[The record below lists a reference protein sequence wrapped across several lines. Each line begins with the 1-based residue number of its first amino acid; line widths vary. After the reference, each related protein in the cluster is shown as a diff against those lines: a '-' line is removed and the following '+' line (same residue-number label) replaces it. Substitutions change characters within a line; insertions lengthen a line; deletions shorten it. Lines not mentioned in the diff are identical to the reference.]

1 MFGFNHRDMAWAI
14 VLVSP
19 LSVPL
24 SAFAQAAPGA
34 APAASAVAPA
44 STSTPP
50 FATTRVAAAASE
62 AAAAPAAGAGAGV
75 PAAGVV
81 QSVVIDS
88 VRQRLDAA
96 RNGLSPDTGSN
107 VYKFGEG
114 DIDKLPLGES
124 TPLNQVVLQA
134 PGVVQD
140 SYGQLHV
147 RGDHANVQ
155 YRIDGVVI
163 PEAISGFG
171 QSLETR
177 FADNIDILTGALP
190 AQYGYRTAAVVDIK
204 TKQQA
209 EGTSGSVSYTGG
221 SNGHNEESA
230 EISGAHGPLSYYLT
244 GSLLRDGTGIENPT
258 AARTALHDRTNQSKG
273 FGTLSYLLDD
283 SSRLNLMFGTSNNHF
298 EIPDVPG
305 QTPQFALD
313 GHPPVDS
320 ATLDARQRERNSFEV
335 LSYQGHVGDS
345 TDYQLSY
352 FHRDTDVHYSPDP
365 VGDLVFNGIA
375 ADIKRKNTADGVQA
389 DTSVAL
395 GKTHTLRGGLF
406 FQHER
411 FGVSNLSTVFPAD
424 GDGNQTSGTPET
436 IQDDTRIDGR
446 LWGAY
451 LQDEWQPIKAL
462 TINYGARYD
471 SVDTVVNEHQLSPRV
486 GVVFDASSSLR
497 LHAGFARYFTPPPT
511 EKIDTTS
518 VAKFADTT
526 NALPSDA
533 NTAVKSERSNYF
545 DAGLSYQATTE
556 LSLGLDAYDREVSNL
571 QDEGQFG
578 NALIYSAFNYAKGRV
593 RGVELTG
600 NYHRGAFSGY
610 GNLALSRAEGK
621 DIVTGQFNFDPDEIT
636 YISSHWVHLD
646 HDQLVTASAGASY
659 RFATQTTLS
668 ADALFGSGLRSGFA
682 NSDHLPSYTQVN
694 ASVAQMFDFGKT
706 VGAVEGRLSLINA
719 LDKTY
724 ELRDGTGIGVGAP
737 QFGPR
742 RSIYASV
749 TKTF

>member
-1 MFGFNHRDMAWAI
+1 MFGFKHRNVARAL
-14 VLVSP
+14 VLFAP
-19 LSVPL
+19 LSVSL
-24 SAFAQAAPGA
+24 CAFAD
-34 APAASAVAPA
+34 
-44 STSTPP
+44 
-50 FATTRVAAAASE
+50 E
-62 AAAAPAAGAGAGV
+62 AAAPAAAASAALPPFPRTVVASASASTPVQTVVVGA
-75 PAAGVV
+75 
-81 QSVVIDS
+81 
-88 VRQRLDAA
+88 VRQKLDAA

-107 VYKFGEG
+107 IYKFGQA
-114 DIDKLPLGES
+114 DIAALPLGEA

-177 FADNIDILTGALP
+177 FADRIDVLTGALP

-204 TKQQA
+204 TKAQA
-209 EGTSGSVSYTGG
+209 EGSSGSVSYTGG
-221 SNGHNEESA
+221 SNGHHEESGEVA
-230 EISGAHGPLSYYLT
+230 GAQGPISYYLT
-244 GSLLRDGTGIENPT
+244 GSLLHDGTGIENPT
-258 AARTALHDRTNQSKG
+258 SARTALHDQTQQLKG
-273 FGTLSYLLDD
+273 FGTVSYLLDD
-283 SSRLNLMFGTSNNHF
+283 SSRLNFMFGVSNNHF

-305 QTPQFALD
+305 QSPSYSLTGDPS
-313 GHPPVDS
+313 VNS

-335 LSYQGHVGDS
+335 LSYQGHVGGA
-345 TDYQLSY
+345 TDYQVSY
-352 FHRDTDVHYSPDP
+352 FHRATDVHYSPDP
-365 VGDLVFNGIA
+365 VGDLVFDGIA
-375 ADIKRKNTADGVQA
+375 ADVMRKNVADGLQL
-389 DTSVAL
+389 DSSMAL
-395 GKTHTLRGGLF
+395 GTTHTLRGGLF

-411 FGVSNLSTVFPAD
+411 FNVDNLSQVFTAD
-424 GDGNQTSGTPET
+424 AAGNQTGTTPISIT
-436 IQDDTRIDGR
+436 DDTRINGR

-451 LQDEWQPIKAL
+451 LQDEWQPVKGL
-462 TINYGARYD
+462 TVNYGARYD
-471 SVDTVVNEHQLSPRV
+471 NVATVVKESQLSPRV

-518 VAKFADTT
+518 VAKFAGTT

-533 NTAVKSERSNYF
+533 DTAVKSERSNYF
-545 DAGLSYQATTE
+545 DAGLAWDATAN
-556 LSLGLDAYDREVSNL
+556 LSLGLDAYDREVANL

-593 RGVELTG
+593 RGLELTA
-600 NYHRGAFSGY
+600 NYKREAFTAY
-610 GNLALSRAEGK
+610 GNLAFSRAQGK
-621 DIVTGQFNFDPDEIT
+621 QIVTGQFNFDPDEIS

-646 HDQLVTASAGASY
+646 HDQAVTASAGASY
-659 RFATQTTLS
+659 RFATQTAVG

-682 NSDHLPSYTQVN
+682 NSAHLPAYTQFN
-694 ASVAQMFDFGKT
+694 ASLSQAWNFGGTLGKM
-706 VGAVEGRLSLINA
+706 EGRLA
-719 LDKTY
+719 LLNVFDHVY

-742 RSIYASV
+742 RTVYASV
-749 TKTF
+749 TKSF

>member
-19 LSVPL
+19 LSVSL
-24 SAFAQAAPGA
+24 SAHAQGAPSA
-34 APAASAVAPA
+34 SPAASAVASPV
-44 STSTPP
+44 PP
-50 FATTRVAAAASE
+50 FAPTRVAAAASE
-62 AAAAPAAGAGAGV
+62 ATAAPAATSAA
-75 PAAGVV
+75 PAAAV
-81 QSVVIDS
+81 QNVVIDA
-88 VRQRLDAA
+88 VRQKLDAA

-107 VYKFGEG
+107 VYKFGEA
-114 DIDKLPLGES
+114 DIATLPLGEA

-190 AQYGYRTAAVVDIK
+190 AQYGYRTAAIVDIK

-209 EGTSGSVSYTGG
+209 EGNSGSVSYTGG
-221 SNGHNEESA
+221 SNGHNEESG
-230 EISGAHGPLSYYLT
+230 EISGAHGPISYYLT

-258 AARTALHDRTNQSKG
+258 DSRVALHDRTNQSKG

-283 SSRLNLMFGTSNNHF
+283 SSRLNFMFGVSNNHF
-298 EIPDVPG
+298 QIPDVPG
-305 QTPQFALD
+305 QTPQFTLD
-313 GHPPVDS
+313 GNPPVDS

-335 LSYQGHVGDS
+335 LSYQGHVGAS

-352 FHRDTDVHYSPDP
+352 FHRETDVHYSPDP
-365 VGDLVFNGIA
+365 IGDLVFNGIA
-375 ADIKRKNTADGVQA
+375 ADIKRRNTADGVQA
-389 DTSVAL
+389 DTSIAL
-395 GKTHTLRGGLF
+395 GNSHTLRSGLF
-406 FQHER
+406 FQREK
-411 FGVSNLSTVFPAD
+411 FNVDNLSTVFPAD
-424 GDGNQTSGTPET
+424 DDGNQTSSTPET
-436 IQDDTRIDGR
+436 IQDDTRINGR

-451 LQDEWQPIKAL
+451 LQDEWQPIKSL

-471 SVDTVVNEHQLSPRV
+471 NVDTVVKESQLSPRV
-486 GVVFDASSSLR
+486 GVVFDATSSLR

-518 VAKFADTT
+518 VAKFEDTT

-545 DAGLSYQATTE
+545 DAGLSFQATSE

-593 RGVELTG
+593 RGLELTA
-600 NYHRGAFSGY
+600 NYHHGAFSSY
-610 GNLALSRAEGK
+610 GNLALSRAQGK
-621 DIVTGQFNFDPDEIT
+621 SIVTGQFNFDPDEIT
-636 YISSHWVHLD
+636 YIASHWVHLD
-646 HDQLVTASAGASY
+646 HDQAVTASAGASY
-659 RFATQTTLS
+659 RFATKTTLS

-682 NSDHLPSYTQVN
+682 NSEHLPSYTQVN
-694 ASVAQMFDFGKT
+694 ASIAQMFDLGKT
-706 VGAVEGRLSLINA
+706 VGGVEGRLSLINA
-719 LDKTY
+719 FDKTY

-737 QFGPR
+737 QYGPR
-742 RSIYASV
+742 RTIYASV